1 MSELEGKQLALAKLI
16 DGQVID
22 DSERVAVHVKGQVNG
37 FPATLQAFSTG
48 WPFGCMYA
56 IETNPG
62 AQVEVS
68 LENQAKITILPRMG
82 RGIWSFFFHA
92 FLFESKGRGVRDKKL
107 ESKLIFSYDNA
118 EPALR
123 FCRYPGV
130 PDILLEMEK
139 YSKIK
144 ELVIK
149 TDQGL
154 YLSQGVS
161 SHLLD
166 TDVCQATFKWM
177 GELGQVIHDAFGE

>member
-1 MSELEGKQLALAKLI
+1 MTELEGKQLALAKLI
-16 DGQVID
+16 DGQVVD
-22 DSERVAVHVKGQVNG
+22 DTERVAVHVKGSING

-56 IETNPG
+56 IETNV
-62 AQVEVS
+62 VETEPANP
-68 LENQAKITILPRMG
+68 LEHAKITILPRMG
-82 RGIWSFFFHA
+82 RGPWSFFFHT
-92 FLFESKGRGVRDKKL
+92 FLFESKGRAVRDKKL

-123 FCRYPGV
+123 FCKYPGV

-154 YLSQGVS
+154 YLSQGIS
-161 SHLLD
+161 FKNLD
-166 TDVCQATFKWM
+166 LDVCQATFKWM
-177 GELGQVIHDAFGE
+177 GELGQVLHDAFQK